1 MKNLIAVGFYLVSC
15 CLMQVCFAQSA
26 PARMAWYQPVDV
38 PSNNI
43 SLSVIYDGEVSTLTG
58 QQHSYYLTWEDTIG
72 TKKGYSQQNRPYE
85 LHVVVRDRDTIVGR
99 YTGRSYP
106 STTCY
111 FVTNAKQVEVFF
123 WLDINL
129 WYEPPWTW
137 KGEEHRAQEGPPL
150 TTKEMLQEMSLVEKF
165 WQRQEYAP
173 IHIRMDRSPMN
184 IVDGYDHQQ
193 VMLHPNP
200 DIVGLDYINKGA
212 MYPDNMPHYGPMYE
226 QVMSLSRYQL
236 DMATGRIK
244 KGQQWIRWKGI
255 RKCCGMEFRIVD
267 PHLLYTDQNGEQ
279 YSGKALIR
287 HRKLDPGLFSTD
299 QFQMLEDCLPY

>member
-1 MKNLIAVGFYLVSC
+1 MRSRWKFFLVG
-15 CLMQVCFAQSA
+15 
-26 PARMAWYQPVDV
+26 YQPLVRTAVD
-38 PSNNI
+38 
-43 SLSVIYDGEVSTLTG
+43 LE
-58 QQHSYYLTWEDTIG
+58 
-72 TKKGYSQQNRPYE
+72 
-85 LHVVVRDRDTIVGR
+85 
-99 YTGRSYP
+99 
-106 STTCY
+106 
-111 FVTNAKQVEVFF
+111 
-123 WLDINL
+123 
-129 WYEPPWTW
+129 
-137 KGEEHRAQEGPPL
+137 GEEHRAQEGPPL

-193 VMLHPNP
+193 VILHPNP

-244 KGQQWIRWKGI
+244 KGSNGFDGRVSGSAAEWNSDRGSASVVHRSE
-255 RKCCGMEFRIVD
+255 RKAILR
-267 PHLLYTDQNGEQ
+267 
-279 YSGKALIR
+279 KALIR

-299 QFQMLEDCLPY
+299 QFQLLEDCLPY